1 MIKNIIFDMGQVLIK
16 FDPDFF
22 IERIGIN
29 DVEDKEV
36 LRREVYKSIEW
47 SMMDRGSITP
57 EEASVVIEKRVPE
70 HLRQYVRLLTCDWQR
85 PIVPIQGAESLLK
98 ELKRN
103 NYKLYL
109 LSNAASNHSN
119 YWESIPGSDCFDGT
133 LFSCDCHL
141 VKPQPEIFKLL
152 CNNFDLKLEECLF
165 IDDTTINCE
174 GALYSGIKNA
184 IVYHGDYDE
193 VRIKLKEFG
202 VNINN

>member
-57 EEASVVIEKRVPE
+57 EEASAVMEKRVPE
-70 HLRQYVRLLTCDWQR
+70 HLKSYIKLLTCDWQR
-85 PIVPIQGAESLLK
+85 PIVPIQGAESLLR

-109 LSNAASNHSN
+109 LSNAANNHSN
-119 YWESIPGSDCFDGT
+119 YWNNIPGNDCFDGT
-133 LFSCDCHL
+133 LFSCDYHL

-152 CNNFDLKLEECLF
+152 CNKFDLKPEECVF

-174 GALYSGIKNA
+174 GAVYSGINA

-193 VRIKLKEFG
+193 VRKKLKEFG